1 MSFFGNL
8 FNRGGQRFVGI
19 DFGSFE
25 LKAVQ
30 FAPSPQGPSLEHVYK
45 IPTPANSIKDGVV
58 TDPPLVGEALRQ
70 LMADGA
76 FTAKRTISAVT
87 GPSVVVR
94 QVTMPAMSEREL
106 RDSTKYEAE
115 RFLPYSVDEAQIDAK
130 ILGKADDGQNMDV
143 LIVAAQKD
151 LVLSQVAALQYVSLI
166 PAVIEVEPFSMVRCM
181 LSPDEPAFEQNV
193 AIINVGA
200 SSTSINITKG
210 GFVPF
215 TRNVPIGGSAITR
228 AIATGLNVSMD
239 EAERMKRE
247 KAAILSQQDTEPVAP
262 TVTRIFNVITPPL
275 TELVTEIH
283 KSLDY
288 FRTRFRGEVIESVIL
303 GGGTARLTNLDAFLS
318 HELALPVT
326 VADSLASGTYNP
338 ADFPADYLKDLG
350 PSLIVA
356 AGLARRDLLP
366 QSSGRLAATA

>member
-1 MSFFGNL
+1 MAFVSRFFS
-8 FNRGGQRFVGI
+8 RGAQRYVGI
-19 DFGSFE
+19 DFGSYE

-30 FAPSPQGPSLEHVYK
+30 FSATARGIELEHVYK
-45 IPTPANSIKDGVV
+45 IATPANALKDGVV

-70 LMADGA
+70 LITEGA
-76 FTAKRTISAVT
+76 ISAKRTVSAVA

-94 QVTMPAMSEREL
+94 QVSMPNMNEREL
-106 RDSTKYEAE
+106 RESTKYEAE

-130 ILGKADDGQNMDV
+130 ILGSAEDGQSMDV

-151 LVLSQVAALQYVSLI
+151 LVMSQVSALQFAGLT
-166 PAVIEVEPFSMVRCM
+166 PAVIEVEPFSMVRAM
-181 LSPDEPAFEQNV
+181 LTPDSPQYDQNI
-193 AIINVGA
+193 AIINIGA
-200 SSTSINITKG
+200 ASTSINVTKG

-215 TRNVPIGGSAITR
+215 TRNVPIGGNSMTK
-228 AIATGLNVSMD
+228 AIATGLNVSID
-239 EAERMKRE
+239 EAEKMKRE
-247 KAAILSQQDTEPVAP
+247 KAAILSQRDDQPVAP

-288 FRTRFRGEVIESVIL
+288 FRTRFRGETIEAVLL

-318 HELALPVT
+318 HELGLPVT
-326 VADSLASGTYNP
+326 VANPLDISGFNP
-338 ADFPADYLKDLG
+338 ADFPADYLKEIG

-356 AGLARRDLLP
+356 AGLARRDLVP
-366 QSSGRLAATA
+366 ESGRVAATA

>member
-1 MSFFGNL
+1 MSLFGKM
-8 FNRGGQRFVGI
+8 FNRGKPRYLGI

-30 FAPSPQGPSLEHVYK
+30 FAESPQGPMLEHVYK
-45 IPTPANSIKDGVV
+45 IATPANSVRDGVV
-58 TDPPLVGEALRQ
+58 IDPPLVGEALRQ
-70 LMADGA
+70 LIVDGA
-76 FTAKRTISAVT
+76 FTAKRTVTAVS
-87 GPSVVVR
+87 GPTVVVR
-94 QVTMPAMSEREL
+94 QVTMPLMSEREL

-130 ILGKADDGQNMDV
+130 ILSKADDGQNMDV

-151 LVLSQVAALQYVSLI
+151 LVLSQLAALQYVSLI
-166 PAVIEVEPFSMVRCM
+166 PAVVEVEPFSMVRAM
-181 LSPDEPAFEQNV
+181 VSADEPAYEQNI

-200 SSTSINITKG
+200 ASTSINITKA

-215 TRNVPIGGSAITR
+215 TRNVPIGGNAITK

-239 EAERMKRE
+239 EAEKMKRE
-247 KAAILSQQDTEPVAP
+247 KAAILSQRDSEPVAP
-262 TVTRIFNVITPPL
+262 TVARIFNVITPPL
-275 TELVTEIH
+275 TELVTEVH

-288 FRTRFRGEVIESVIL
+288 FRTRFRGEVLESVIL
-303 GGGTARLTNLDAFLS
+303 GGGTARLVNLDAFLG
-318 HELALPVT
+318 HELGLPVV
-326 VADSLASGTYNP
+326 VADPLGRDSYNS

-356 AGLARRDLLP
+356 AGLAKRDL
-366 QSSGRLAATA
+366 QSETPRLAASA